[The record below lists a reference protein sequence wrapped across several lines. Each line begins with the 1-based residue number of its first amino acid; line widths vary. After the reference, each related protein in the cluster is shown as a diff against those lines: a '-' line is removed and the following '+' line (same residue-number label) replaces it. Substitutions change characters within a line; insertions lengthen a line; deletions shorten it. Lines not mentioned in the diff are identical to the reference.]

1 MTRRSL
7 AAQHLGVFTAR
18 ILCYNI
24 HTDKTQNIPGI
35 ILTLLF
41 MIWIFAQGIFLKKK
55 GLSQGE
61 LAIRLNVVRQTVSKW
76 EKGVSVPDAETLI
89 KLADLLDTSVNDLLG
104 SNVVPEDSNDMNK
117 IADQLVRVNEQLAI
131 KNNRARRIWKVVVIT
146 IAVFV
151 FLVFVIAMLNYMP
164 PQ

>member
-1 MTRRSL
+1 M
-7 AAQHLGVFTAR
+7 F
-18 ILCYNI
+18 
-24 HTDKTQNIPGI
+24 QNN
-35 ILTLLF
+35 
-41 MIWIFAQGIFLKKK
+41 LKALRMKK

-131 KNNRARRIWKVVVIT
+131 KNNRARRIWKIVVIT

-151 FLVFVIAMLNYMP
+151 FLMFVIARLNYMP

>member
-1 MTRRSL
+1 M
-7 AAQHLGVFTAR
+7 F
-18 ILCYNI
+18 
-24 HTDKTQNIPGI
+24 QNN
-35 ILTLLF
+35 
-41 MIWIFAQGIFLKKK
+41 LKALRMKK

-61 LAIRLNVVRQTVSKW
+61 LAIRLNVVSQTVSKW

-131 KNNRARRIWKVVVIT
+131 KNNRARRIWKIVVIT

-151 FLVFVIAMLNYMP
+151 FLMFVIARLNYMP

>member
-1 MTRRSL
+1 M
-7 AAQHLGVFTAR
+7 F
-18 ILCYNI
+18 
-24 HTDKTQNIPGI
+24 QNN
-35 ILTLLF
+35 
-41 MIWIFAQGIFLKKK
+41 LKALRMKK

-89 KLADLLDTSVNDLLG
+89 KLADLLDSSVNDLLG
-104 SNVVPEDSNDMNK
+104 SGVAPEDSNDLDK

-131 KNNRARRIWKVVVIT
+131 KNKRARRIWEVVVIT

>member
-1 MTRRSL
+1 M
-7 AAQHLGVFTAR
+7 F
-18 ILCYNI
+18 
-24 HTDKTQNIPGI
+24 QNN
-35 ILTLLF
+35 
-41 MIWIFAQGIFLKKK
+41 LKALRMKK

-76 EKGVSVPDAETLI
+76 EKGVSVPDAETII

>member
-1 MTRRSL
+1 M
-7 AAQHLGVFTAR
+7 F
-18 ILCYNI
+18 
-24 HTDKTQNIPGI
+24 QNN
-35 ILTLLF
+35 
-41 MIWIFAQGIFLKKK
+41 LKALRMKK

-131 KNNRARRIWKVVVIT
+131 KNNRARRIWKIVVIT

>member
-1 MTRRSL
+1 ML
-7 AAQHLGVFTAR
+7 
-18 ILCYNI
+18 
-24 HTDKTQNIPGI
+24 QNN
-35 ILTLLF
+35 
-41 MIWIFAQGIFLKKK
+41 LKALRMKK

-151 FLVFVIAMLNYMP
+151 FLMFVIARLNYMP

>member
-1 MTRRSL
+1 MNQYVTGAVIKNLREKKRMTQLQL
-7 AAQHLGVFTAR
+7 AEKIGVS
-18 ILCYNI
+18 
-24 HTDKTQNIPGI
+24 DK
-35 ILTLLF
+35 
-41 MIWIFAQGIFLKKK
+41 
-55 GLSQGE
+55 
-61 LAIRLNVVRQTVSKW
+61 TVSKW

-131 KNNRARRIWKVVVIT
+131 KNNRARRIWKIVVIT

>member
-1 MTRRSL
+1 M
-7 AAQHLGVFTAR
+7 
-18 ILCYNI
+18 
-24 HTDKTQNIPGI
+24 
-35 ILTLLF
+35 
-41 MIWIFAQGIFLKKK
+41 KK

-131 KNNRARRIWKVVVIT
+131 KNNRARRIWKIVVIT

-151 FLVFVIAMLNYMP
+151 FLMFVIARLNYMP

>member
-1 MTRRSL
+1 MFKQKS
-7 AAQHLGVFTAR
+7 V
-18 ILCYNI
+18 YI
-24 HTDKTQNIPGI
+24 HIRKEVVPVLQNN
-35 ILTLLF
+35 
-41 MIWIFAQGIFLKKK
+41 LKALRMKK

-131 KNNRARRIWKVVVIT
+131 KNNRARRIWKIVVIT

>member
-1 MTRRSL
+1 ML
-7 AAQHLGVFTAR
+7 
-18 ILCYNI
+18 
-24 HTDKTQNIPGI
+24 QNN
-35 ILTLLF
+35 
-41 MIWIFAQGIFLKKK
+41 LKALRMKK

>member
-1 MTRRSL
+1 M
-7 AAQHLGVFTAR
+7 F
-18 ILCYNI
+18 
-24 HTDKTQNIPGI
+24 QNN
-35 ILTLLF
+35 
-41 MIWIFAQGIFLKKK
+41 LKALRMKK

-104 SNVVPEDSNDMNK
+104 SNVVPEDSNDLDK

-131 KNNRARRIWKVVVIT
+131 KNKRARRIWDVVVIT

>member
-1 MTRRSL
+1 M
-7 AAQHLGVFTAR
+7 F
-18 ILCYNI
+18 
-24 HTDKTQNIPGI
+24 QNN
-35 ILTLLF
+35 
-41 MIWIFAQGIFLKKK
+41 LKALRMKK

-89 KLADLLDTSVNDLLG
+89 KLADLLDSSVNDLLG
-104 SNVVPEDSNDMNK
+104 SGVAPEDSNDLDK

-131 KNNRARRIWKVVVIT
+131 KNKRARRIWKVVVIT

-151 FLVFVIAMLNYMP
+151 FLVFMIAMLNYMP

>member
-1 MTRRSL
+1 M
-7 AAQHLGVFTAR
+7 F
-18 ILCYNI
+18 
-24 HTDKTQNIPGI
+24 QNN
-35 ILTLLF
+35 
-41 MIWIFAQGIFLKKK
+41 LKALRMKK

-89 KLADLLDTSVNDLLG
+89 KLAYLLDTSVNDLLG

>member
-1 MTRRSL
+1 M
-7 AAQHLGVFTAR
+7 F
-18 ILCYNI
+18 
-24 HTDKTQNIPGI
+24 QNN
-35 ILTLLF
+35 
-41 MIWIFAQGIFLKKK
+41 LKALRMKK

-89 KLADLLDTSVNDLLG
+89 KLADLLDTSVNVLLG

>member
-1 MTRRSL
+1 MFKQKSVYIHIRKEVVS
-7 AAQHLGVFTAR
+7 VF
-18 ILCYNI
+18 
-24 HTDKTQNIPGI
+24 QNN
-35 ILTLLF
+35 
-41 MIWIFAQGIFLKKK
+41 LKALRMKK

-104 SNVVPEDSNDMNK
+104 SNVVPEDINDMNK

-131 KNNRARRIWKVVVIT
+131 KNNRARRIWKIVVIT

-151 FLVFVIAMLNYMP
+151 FLMFVIARLNYMP

>member
-1 MTRRSL
+1 MIEAMFKQKSVYIHIRKEVVP
-7 AAQHLGVFTAR
+7 VF
-18 ILCYNI
+18 
-24 HTDKTQNIPGI
+24 QNN
-35 ILTLLF
+35 
-41 MIWIFAQGIFLKKK
+41 LKALRMKK

>member
-1 MTRRSL
+1 M
-7 AAQHLGVFTAR
+7 F
-18 ILCYNI
+18 
-24 HTDKTQNIPGI
+24 QNN
-35 ILTLLF
+35 
-41 MIWIFAQGIFLKKK
+41 LKALRMKK

-117 IADQLVRVNEQLAI
+117 IADQLVRVNDQLAI
-131 KNNRARRIWKVVVIT
+131 KNNRARRIWKIVVIT

-151 FLVFVIAMLNYMP
+151 FLMFVIARLNYMP

>member
-1 MTRRSL
+1 M
-7 AAQHLGVFTAR
+7 F
-18 ILCYNI
+18 
-24 HTDKTQNIPGI
+24 QNN
-35 ILTLLF
+35 
-41 MIWIFAQGIFLKKK
+41 LKALRMKK

-61 LAIRLNVVRQTVSKW
+61 LAIRLNVVRQTVSKC

>member
-1 MTRRSL
+1 MLVKSPDRGYVQTKISVYTHQERGGSSVSK
-7 AAQHLGVFTAR
+7 QSESPE
-18 ILCYNI
+18 NE
-24 HTDKTQNIPGI
+24 
-35 ILTLLF
+35 
-41 MIWIFAQGIFLKKK
+41 K

>member
-1 MTRRSL
+1 M
-7 AAQHLGVFTAR
+7 F
-18 ILCYNI
+18 
-24 HTDKTQNIPGI
+24 QNN
-35 ILTLLF
+35 
-41 MIWIFAQGIFLKKK
+41 LKALRMKK

-131 KNNRARRIWKVVVIT
+131 KNNRATRVWKVVVIT

>member
-1 MTRRSL
+1 MFQNNLKARR
-7 AAQHLGVFTAR
+7 
-18 ILCYNI
+18 
-24 HTDKTQNIPGI
+24 
-35 ILTLLF
+35 
-41 MIWIFAQGIFLKKK
+41 MKK

-131 KNNRARRIWKVVVIT
+131 KNNRARRIWKIVVIT

-151 FLVFVIAMLNYMP
+151 FLMFVIARLNYMP

>member
-1 MTRRSL
+1 M
-7 AAQHLGVFTAR
+7 F
-18 ILCYNI
+18 
-24 HTDKTQNIPGI
+24 QNN
-35 ILTLLF
+35 
-41 MIWIFAQGIFLKKK
+41 LKALRMKK

-89 KLADLLDTSVNDLLG
+89 KLADLLDSSVNDLLG
-104 SNVVPEDSNDMNK
+104 SGVAPEDSNDLDK

-131 KNNRARRIWKVVVIT
+131 KNKRARRIWDVVVIT

>member
-1 MTRRSL
+1 MFKQKSVYIHIRKEVVS
-7 AAQHLGVFTAR
+7 VF
-18 ILCYNI
+18 
-24 HTDKTQNIPGI
+24 QNN
-35 ILTLLF
+35 
-41 MIWIFAQGIFLKKK
+41 LKALRMKK

-131 KNNRARRIWKVVVIT
+131 KNNRARRIWKIVVIT

-151 FLVFVIAMLNYMP
+151 FLMFVIARLNYMP

>member
-1 MTRRSL
+1 MFKQKSVYIHIRKEVVP
-7 AAQHLGVFTAR
+7 VF
-18 ILCYNI
+18 
-24 HTDKTQNIPGI
+24 QNN
-35 ILTLLF
+35 
-41 MIWIFAQGIFLKKK
+41 LKALRMKK

-76 EKGVSVPDAETLI
+76 EKGVSVPDAETII